1 MQANEANG
9 GPSHRRPGPDREQR
23 RVTAGTGQGGML
35 VCPLCG
41 TGGTAAFARVGDDR
55 YHRCD
60 RCALVFVDPSG
71 RLDAERERERYETH
85 ENDPGDPRYRAFLD
99 RLAVPLVER
108 LDPGARGLDYG
119 SGPGPTLSVMLGER
133 GFPTDI
139 YDPFF
144 APDTKVLDGAYDFVT
159 CTETAEHFFEPGR
172 EFARFDA
179 LLRPGG
185 WLGLMTGLLTEDIDF
200 ETWWY
205 VRDPTHVAFYAP
217 ATLRWIADRF
227 AWHLETPAEN
237 VALFR
242 KPATGFRDGAEAG
255 TRRGSRG

>member
-1 MQANEANG
+1 M
-9 GPSHRRPGPDREQR
+9 
-23 RVTAGTGQGGML
+23 TAGPEGERSL

-41 TGGTAAFARVGDDR
+41 TGRAAVFARIGEDR

-60 RCALVFVDPSG
+60 RCALVFLDPSG
-71 RLDAERERERYETH
+71 RLDADCERDRYETH
-85 ENDPGDPRYRAFLD
+85 ENDPDDPGYRAFLD

-108 LDPGARGLDYG
+108 LDSGARGLDYG

-133 GFPTDI
+133 GFPTVV
-139 YDPFF
+139 YDPYF
-144 APDTKVLDGAYDFVT
+144 APDTGALDATYDFVT
-159 CTETAEHFFEPGR
+159 CTETAEHFFAPGR
-172 EFARFDA
+172 EFERFDA

-217 ATLRWIADRF
+217 ETLRWIAGRF
-227 AWHLETPAEN
+227 AWDLETPSDN

-242 KPATGFRDGAEAG
+242 KPATGRRSRTRSGTPRAG
-255 TRRGSRG
+255 GG

>member
-1 MQANEANG
+1 MTDA
-9 GPSHRRPGPDREQR
+9 
-23 RVTAGTGQGGML
+23 TAHEHALT
-35 VCPLCG
+35 CPLCG
-41 TGGTAAFARVGDDR
+41 TGGTAAFARVGEDR
-55 YHRCD
+55 YHRCE
-60 RCALVFVDPSG
+60 RCALVFIDPSG
-71 RLDAERERERYETH
+71 RLDADRERERYETH
-85 ENDPGDPRYRAFLD
+85 ENDPDDPRYRAFLD

-108 LDPGARGLDYG
+108 LEPGARGLDYG

-133 GFPTDI
+133 GFPTDV

-144 APDTKVLDGAYDFVT
+144 APDTKVLDATYDFVT

-172 EFARFDA
+172 EFERFAD

-217 ATLRWIADRF
+217 ETLRWIAAHF
-227 AWHLETPAEN
+227 AWDLETPAQN

-242 KPATGFRDGAEAG
+242 NSRMATKAG
-255 TRRGSRG
+255 TPRAGHG